1 MLYKQLPP
9 SKVCSQYWLW
19 IHPDSVRVIL
29 NREHPE
35 AVPEAQ
41 LIEAKLD
48 IVKRIAPFA
57 SAVALDVLPLS

>member
-1 MLYKQLPP
+1 MILAVNYR
-9 SKVCSQYWLW
+9 
-19 IHPDSVRVIL
+19 DAMRVMM

-35 AVPEAQ
+35 AAPAAQ
-41 LIEAKLD
+41 LTEAKLD